1 MAIVTG
7 GSIWVKSFLA
17 SLVIFLQDPIPLYC
31 DNQAA
36 LHVAKNPVFH
46 EQTKHIEIDCRFIR
60 ECLISGE
67 LMPKYLPSKYQ
78 LADIFTKAL
87 GKQ

>member
-1 MAIVTG
+1 LAIVTG

-36 LHVAKNPVFH
+36 LPIVKNPVFD
-46 EQTKHIEIDCRFIR
+46 ERTKHIKIDCRFIR
-60 ECLISGE
+60 EYLISGE
-67 LMPKYLPSKYQ
+67 LMPKHLPSKYQ